1 MPHRSAAQ
9 MYRAAR
15 KSDALLT
22 GAPLPTLFYFALP
35 IILGNIFQQ
44 LYSIVDAIVV
54 GKFLGD
60 LPLAG
65 ISVAAPI
72 VDVANALV
80 IGGTIGIGVLCA
92 QMCGAEDWTRLRC
105 MNATALLGGA
115 ALTMVIAAVGIVCS
129 VPLLRAQ
136 GTEEAVCREAA
147 VYLQLV
153 FAGLICCFLYN
164 YYASMLRSCGNSRT
178 PFVILLVSSTL
189 HALLDVLFVGVLAWG
204 IRGVACSTVLCQAFS
219 AAWCILYAERR
230 CPPLTLKRSE
240 LRFERRMGGMV
251 LSYAWAAALQ
261 QAVVCIGRLL
271 VQGMLTPL
279 GTNTV
284 TGYNMSLRIEQFLF
298 CFSQGVSAAMVV
310 CLSQNLGHGDRV
322 RVRRFYR
329 VSVCVEAA
337 LIAVLGTV
345 CFLFPSQIVG
355 FFSDNGIPV
364 PLCLHGRGHSG
375 LLPRT
380 RAAAADDGGIAF
392 AGGAARGAV
401 VFPDPGVGNVRHL
414 RGSRERLGAAGAHRG
429 QLQRQNG
436 AGFDY
441 GKKRRLKIRR
451 LGEPSY
457 FISRSISSGSG
468 AVKCRAACVS
478 GWVNHSAYECS
489 AGRAMSARSSVP

>member
-92 QMCGAEDWTRLRC
+92 QMCGVE
-105 MNATALLGGA
+105 
-115 ALTMVIAAVGIVCS
+115 LTLVIAAVGIVCS

-164 YYASMLRSCGNSRT
+164 YYASMLRSCGNSRA

-204 IRGVACSTVLCQAFS
+204 IRGVACSTVLCQTFS
-219 AAWCILYAERR
+219 KRCRFQFHDSVDPHEMISYQCNRQRKRAPAQKNVTIAAHY
-230 CPPLTLKRSE
+230 
-240 LRFERRMGGMV
+240 
-251 LSYAWAAALQ
+251 
-261 QAVVCIGRLL
+261 
-271 VQGMLTPL
+271 
-279 GTNTV
+279 
-284 TGYNMSLRIEQFLF
+284 
-298 CFSQGVSAAMVV
+298 
-310 CLSQNLGHGDRV
+310 
-322 RVRRFYR
+322 
-329 VSVCVEAA
+329 
-337 LIAVLGTV
+337 
-345 CFLFPSQIVG
+345 
-355 FFSDNGIPV
+355 
-364 PLCLHGRGHSG
+364 
-375 LLPRT
+375 
-380 RAAAADDGGIAF
+380 
-392 AGGAARGAV
+392 
-401 VFPDPGVGNVRHL
+401 
-414 RGSRERLGAAGAHRG
+414 
-429 QLQRQNG
+429 
-436 AGFDY
+436 
-441 GKKRRLKIRR
+441 
-451 LGEPSY
+451 
-457 FISRSISSGSG
+457 
-468 AVKCRAACVS
+468 
-478 GWVNHSAYECS
+478 
-489 AGRAMSARSSVP
+489 

>member
-1 MPHRSAAQ
+1 

-92 QMCGAEDWTRLRC
+92 QMCGAEDWMRLRR

-115 ALTMVIAAVGIVCS
+115 A
-129 VPLLRAQ
+129 
-136 GTEEAVCREAA
+136 
-147 VYLQLV
+147 
-153 FAGLICCFLYN
+153 
-164 YYASMLRSCGNSRT
+164 
-178 PFVILLVSSTL
+178 
-189 HALLDVLFVGVLAWG
+189 
-204 IRGVACSTVLCQAFS
+204 
-219 AAWCILYAERR
+219 
-230 CPPLTLKRSE
+230 LTLKRSE

-355 FFSDNGIPV
+355 LFSDNGEVI
-364 PLCLHGRGHSG
+364 
-375 LLPRT
+375 
-380 RAAAADDGGIAF
+380 
-392 AGGAARGAV
+392 
-401 VFPDPGVGNVRHL
+401 
-414 RGSRERLGAAGAHRG
+414 AAGARYTGTMAYLYLFAYMGEVIQGFFRG
-429 QLQRQNG
+429 LGRLRLTMLASLLQVVLRVV
-436 AGFDY
+436 
-441 GKKRRLKIRR
+441 L
-451 LGEPSY
+451 SY
-457 FISRSISSGSG
+457 FLIPVWGMYGICV
-468 AVKCRAACVS
+468 AVAS
-478 GWVNHSAYECS
+478 GWVLLVLIEGSY
-489 AGRAMSARSSVP
+489 SVRTAQALTMEKRED

>member
-1 MPHRSAAQ
+1 MKTKKIEVLAPAGNPAALKAAVFAGADAVYMGGSLFSA
-9 MYRAAR
+9 RASAVNFSREEMREAVLFAR
-15 KSDALLT
+15 ERNVRVYVTVNTLLKDDELPEALD
-22 GAPLPTLFYFALP
+22 FC
-35 IILGNIFQQ
+35 
-44 LYSIVDAIVV
+44 
-54 GKFLGD
+54 KFLCSVPVDGILIQD
-60 LPLAG
+60 MGLFNILREACPEMPLHA
-65 ISVAAPI
+65 S
-72 VDVANALV
+72 
-80 IGGTIGIGVLCA
+80 T
-92 QMCGAEDWTRLRC
+92 QMSLHTP
-105 MNATALLGGA
+105 GGA
-115 ALTMVIAAVGIVCS
+115 ALTLVIAAVGIVCS

-355 FFSDNGIPV
+355 LFSDNGEVI
-364 PLCLHGRGHSG
+364 
-375 LLPRT
+375 
-380 RAAAADDGGIAF
+380 
-392 AGGAARGAV
+392 
-401 VFPDPGVGNVRHL
+401 
-414 RGSRERLGAAGAHRG
+414 AAGARYTGTMAYLYLFAYMGEVIQGFFRG
-429 QLQRQNG
+429 LGRLRLTMVASLLQVVLRVV
-436 AGFDY
+436 
-441 GKKRRLKIRR
+441 L
-451 LGEPSY
+451 SY
-457 FISRSISSGSG
+457 FLIPVWGMYGICV
-468 AVKCRAACVS
+468 AVAS
-478 GWVNHSAYECS
+478 GWVLLVLIEGSYSVRTA
-489 AGRAMSARSSVP
+489 RALTMEKREE

>member
-1 MPHRSAAQ
+1 

-92 QMCGAEDWTRLRC
+92 QMCGAEDWMRLRC

-115 ALTMVIAAVGIVCS
+115 ALTLVIAAVGIVCS

-219 AAWCILYAERR
+219 AA
-230 CPPLTLKRSE
+230 
-240 LRFERRMGGMV
+240 
-251 LSYAWAAALQ
+251 ALQ

-355 FFSDNGIPV
+355 LFSDNGEVI
-364 PLCLHGRGHSG
+364 
-375 LLPRT
+375 
-380 RAAAADDGGIAF
+380 
-392 AGGAARGAV
+392 
-401 VFPDPGVGNVRHL
+401 
-414 RGSRERLGAAGAHRG
+414 AAGARYTGTMAYLYLFAYMGEVIQGFFRG
-429 QLQRQNG
+429 LGRLRLTMVASLLQVVLRVV
-436 AGFDY
+436 
-441 GKKRRLKIRR
+441 L
-451 LGEPSY
+451 SY
-457 FISRSISSGSG
+457 FLIPVWGMYGICV
-468 AVKCRAACVS
+468 AVAS
-478 GWVNHSAYECS
+478 GWVLLVLIEGSYSVRTA
-489 AGRAMSARSSVP
+489 RALTMEKREE